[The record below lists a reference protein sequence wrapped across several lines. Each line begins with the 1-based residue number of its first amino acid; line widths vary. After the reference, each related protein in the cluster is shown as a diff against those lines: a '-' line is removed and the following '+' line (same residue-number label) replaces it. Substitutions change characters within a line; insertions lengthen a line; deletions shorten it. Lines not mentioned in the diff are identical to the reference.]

1 MKLQFPTQPPLLI
14 GGEIYD
20 AISALIGWGPQR
32 SQFTKF
38 NQTKQAETPVLGE
51 SIGIWLG
58 GVKELGHQ
66 QVHCA
71 ALARECRGCEV
82 HCIGGHIKVVFMSN
96 GDIKKIHD
104 NTVNDIIIVMEDSNT
119 VNYTNEF

>member
-1 MKLQFPTQPPLLI
+1 M
-14 GGEIYD
+14 
-20 AISALIGWGPQR
+20 
-32 SQFTKF
+32 
-38 NQTKQAETPVLGE
+38 
-51 SIGIWLG
+51 
-58 GVKELGHQ
+58 
-66 QVHCA
+66 HCA

>member
-1 MKLQFPTQPPLLI
+1 M
-14 GGEIYD
+14 
-20 AISALIGWGPQR
+20 
-32 SQFTKF
+32 
-38 NQTKQAETPVLGE
+38 
-51 SIGIWLG
+51 
-58 GVKELGHQ
+58 
-66 QVHCA
+66 HCA
-71 ALARECRGCEV
+71 ALARECQGCEV